1 VDAELRI
8 RTALGRIGADDVL
21 EWAKANCTLS
31 LVALNAQLDAGVSPN
46 ALERFMADRAKESNR
61 YDAFVKVEAVRR
73 LNQYFPGGFGCS
85 EKQSYGLSAG
95 WAMWASLFNH
105 QHKDRAR
112 SVWSALEDSMRNHP
126 EWCPTGPDDPLIAGA
141 FRDLSFEPSHDQRR
155 YEAIIAR
162 VWEVA
167 NRGNRRRSARR
178 AVENFATASPGLGL
192 YGVIVVDGQV
202 CNGGFV
208 QFYENTRGLPAPHGV
223 EGFRALDRENFASLV
238 RESLEHAVH
247 DHTHL
252 LDESI
257 IFQDRTIGRP
267 SRSFEELDQEY
278 YALSESEGPSW
289 LEKAMM
295 KFVLD
300 RPDLFD

>member
-1 VDAELRI
+1 MDTELRI
-8 RTALGRIGADDVL
+8 RTALARIGADDVL

-31 LVALNAQLDAGVSPN
+31 LVALNAQLDAGVSPK
-46 ALERFMADRAKESNR
+46 ALEGFMADRAKESNR

-73 LNQYFPGGFGCS
+73 LNQYFPGGFGRS
-85 EKQSYGLSAG
+85 GKQDYGLSAG

-105 QHKDRAR
+105 QLKRRAR
-112 SVWSALEDSMRNHP
+112 SVWSALEDSMRKHP
-126 EWCPTGPDDPLIAGA
+126 EWCPTGPDDPLIVAA
-141 FRDLSFEPSHDQRR
+141 FRGLSFEPSHDQRR
-155 YEAIIAR
+155 YDAVIAR

-167 NRGNRRRSARR
+167 NRGNRGWSDRMT
-178 AVENFATASPGLGL
+178 VENFATASPGLGL
-192 YGVIVVDGQV
+192 LYGVLVVDGQV

-223 EGFRALDRENFASLV
+223 EGFRALALENFASLV
-238 RESLEHAVH
+238 RDSLEHAAREH
-247 DHTHL
+247 AHL

-257 IFQDRTIGRP
+257 KFHVTMSRP
-267 SRSFEELDQEY
+267 GRSFEELDQEY
-278 YALSESEGPSW
+278 YALSESEGPNW

-300 RPDLFD
+300 RPDLFY